1 MYIQYV
7 GFSLAAFSR
16 IYTFNVI
23 GAQNETREFTVNV
36 PSEMLRSAPL
46 HIQDGPG
53 ICFERLKQELDRETI
68 EARAETHLRIGERD
82 VREYLEKQYP
92 RKYPTRDL
100 ASAKP

>member
-1 MYIQYV
+1 MYIQYI

-23 GAQNETREFTVNV
+23 GAQNEKREFTVNV
-36 PSEMLRSAPL
+36 PSEMLCSAPL

-53 ICFERLKQELDRETI
+53 ICFERLKQELQRETT

-82 VREYLEKQYP
+82 VREYLERQYP
-92 RKYPTRDL
+92 RKYPDKSL
-100 ASAKP
+100 AAAKP

>member
-16 IYTFNVI
+16 LYAFNVI

-53 ICFERLKQELDRETI
+53 ICFGRLKQELERETI

-82 VREYLEKQYP
+82 VREYLERQYP
-92 RKYPTRDL
+92 RKYPGKSP
-100 ASAKP
+100 AAAKL